1 MDRGPCS
8 GLLWASSVVP
18 ELFPH
23 LSLHHSLTH
32 VKIGI
37 LISLFPCRFVSY
49 VTASFAIPLVGLTTF
64 PGLVQ
69 KVLRA

>member
-1 MDRGPCS
+1 MDEGPCS
-8 GLLWASSVVP
+8 GLLWASTVVL
-18 ELFPH
+18 ELFLY

-37 LISLFPCRFVSY
+37 LIFLFPGHFVCY
-49 VTASFAIPLVGLTTF
+49 VTASFAIPLVGLITF